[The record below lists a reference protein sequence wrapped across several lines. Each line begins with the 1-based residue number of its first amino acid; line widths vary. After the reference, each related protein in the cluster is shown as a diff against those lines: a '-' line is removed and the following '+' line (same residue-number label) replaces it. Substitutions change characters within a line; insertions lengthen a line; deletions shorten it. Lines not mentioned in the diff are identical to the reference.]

1 MANTTFSG
9 PVISKNGFITTG
21 PGATKTI
28 NSTGLGASGLALT
41 VNDHAGRILISQDA
55 DGIYK
60 LPSINA
66 SSDSAVAGPGS
77 DPNNPSNIGASFYFY
92 IDTLAT
98 DVQIITDGTD
108 KFTGAAMIAVDDGSK
123 KAFFPGASNDV
134 CSLNGST
141 QGGIVGSVLQ
151 VTALETA
158 QYLVHNTLLL
168 GSGSIQTPF
177 SDT

>member
-55 DGIYK
+55 DGIYA

-66 SSDSAVAGPGS
+66 SANGAAAGAT
-77 DPNNPSNIGASFYFY
+77 DYNNPNNIGASFYFY

-108 KFTGAAMIAVDDGSK
+108 KFTGAAMIAVDDGAK
-123 KAFFPGASNDV
+123 KAFFPAASNDV
-134 CSLNGST
+134 LSMNGT
-141 QGGIVGSVLQ
+141 TTGGIAGSVIQ

-158 QYLVHNTLLL
+158 QYLVHNTLIL
-168 GSGSIQTPF
+168 GSGTIVTPF

>member
-9 PVISKNGFITTG
+9 PVISKNGFIGTG
-21 PGATKTI
+21 PG
-28 NSTGLGASGLALT
+28 STVALTANTSLT
-41 VNDHAGRILISQDA
+41 VNAHAGRILLTQDA
-55 DGIYK
+55 DGIFT

-66 SSDSAVAGPGS
+66 NANGATAG
-77 DPNNPSNIGASFYFY
+77 DTDYNNLNNIGASFYFY
-92 IDTLAT
+92 VDTLAT
-98 DVQIITDGTD
+98 DVQIVTDGTD
-108 KFTGAAMIAVDDGSK
+108 KFTGAAMIAVNDGAK

-134 CSLNGST
+134 LSMNGTTS
-141 QGGIVGSVLQ
+141 GGIVGSVVQ

-168 GSGSIQTPF
+168 GSGTIVTSF

>member
-41 VNDHAGRILISQDA
+41 VNNHAGRILISQDA
-55 DGIYK
+55 DGIYA
-60 LPSINA
+60 LPSINVNANGA
-66 SSDSAVAGPGS
+66 SAG
-77 DPNNPSNIGASFYFY
+77 DNDFNNLNNIGASFYFY
-92 IDTLAT
+92 VDTLAT
-98 DVQIITDGTD
+98 DLQSITDGVD
-108 KFTGAAMIAVDDGSK
+108 KFTGAAMIAVNDGSK

-134 CSLNGST
+134 LSMNGT
-141 QGGIVGSVLQ
+141 TKGGIVGSVIQ

-158 QYLVHNTLLL
+158 QYLVHNTLIL
-168 GSGSIQTPF
+168 GSGTIETPF

>member
-21 PGATKTI
+21 PGATKAI

-60 LPSINA
+60 LPSINTNA
-66 SSDSAVAGPGS
+66 NGATAGLT
-77 DPNNPSNIGASFYFY
+77 DYNNLNNVGATFMFY

-98 DVQIITDGTD
+98 DVQIITDGVD
-108 KFTGAAMIAVDDGSK
+108 KCTGAAMIAVDDGSK

-134 CSLNGST
+134 LSMNGTTS
-141 QGGIVGSVLQ
+141 GGIVGSVVQ

-168 GSGSIQTPF
+168 GSGTIVTPF